1 MVWIITNWVATCP
14 LFINLKNNMDLPN
27 ICQRTLQLTEQ
38 TARFLR
44 QELGQVDSH
53 QIEEKA
59 LNSLVSYVD
68 KTAEGQLVDGLK
80 KITPGCCFLTEE
92 DSVENTEGD
101 LRWIVDPLD
110 GTTNF
115 LFQLPIFSIS
125 LALEREGEIVLG
137 IVYEVNQQEAFYAWK
152 GGGAYLNGTPIQVS
166 KRPGFSQSLIATG
179 FPYYNYDQTQAYLKV
194 LEYLMQHTR
203 GIRRFGSAAVD
214 LAYVACGRF
223 DGFFEYSLQPYD
235 VAGGALVVKEAGG
248 VVTDFQGGDNWL
260 HGGEML
266 ATNALIAQ
274 DFQKV
279 IQSAFP
285 NPLS

>member
-1 MVWIITNWVATCP
+1 MSWDVICP
-14 LFINLKNNMDLPN
+14 QFINLKNNMDLPD
-27 ICQRTLQLTEQ
+27 ICQRALQLTEQ

-44 QELGQVDSH
+44 QELGQVNPH

-68 KTAEGQLVDGLK
+68 KTAEAQLVSGLK
-80 KITPGCCFLTEE
+80 TITIGCSFLTEE
-92 DSVENTEGD
+92 DSVENSEGA

-115 LFQLPIFSIS
+115 LFQLPVFSIS
-125 LALEREGEIVLG
+125 LALEQQGEIVLG

-152 GGGAYLNGTPIQVS
+152 GGGAYLNGHPISVS
-166 KRPGFSQSLIATG
+166 NRPSLGESLIATG
-179 FPYYNYDQTQAYLKV
+179 FPYYNYDQTKAYLKV
-194 LEYLMQHTR
+194 LEYFMEHTR
-203 GIRRFGSAAVD
+203 GLRRFGSAAVD

-235 VAGGALVVKEAGG
+235 VAAGAFIVKEAGG
-248 VVTDFQGGDNWL
+248 AVTDFQGGQNWL

-266 ATNALIAQ
+266 ASNGLITA
-274 DFQKV
+274 DFLDIVRSEFKV
-279 IQSAFP
+279 
-285 NPLS
+285 